1 MAKQRCCFA
10 APQSSAAERFTAF
23 RHHVIIIK
31 IAKEAREL
39 QNNQYKSFDD
49 LPLMLTVNNV
59 AEVLGISRTGA
70 YELVRRPDF
79 PTLNIGKRIVV
90 PKEEFARW
98 VRENTGKL
106 TP

>member
-1 MAKQRCCFA
+1 
-10 APQSSAAERFTAF
+10 
-23 RHHVIIIK
+23 
-31 IAKEAREL
+31 
-39 QNNQYKSFDD
+39 
-49 LPLMLTVNNV
+49 MLTVKNV

-90 PKEEFARW
+90 PKEEFAHW
-98 VRENTGKL
+98 VRENTGKP